1 MPALAQGHGSLGQ
14 QRPAAT
20 CSVAHAMPRPGTLP
34 YLTLPYLTLPY
45 LTLPY
50 LTLPYLTLPYLT
62 LPYLALPCLALPCL
76 ALPCLALPC
85 LALPCLALPCL
96 ALPCLAYAAPRMAHT
111 RPRGVACQ
119 CLSEPGVPRHV
130 GRMLCVAWRAPRR
143 AGHLVRVAWHA
154 SRRVARACQATSSAQ
169 PLVAGRAPPEWSG
182 SYLIPDSQGYRAN
195 VHWFIF

>member
-1 MPALAQGHGSLGQ
+1 MRGKSTPGGSAGQNIGCRTSSGVCWTPLARYFSLRSPPRGDPQ
-14 QRPAAT
+14 PRQRRVLLESACHAGPGARAREPGAAAARCHLQRGT
-20 CSVAHAMPRPGTLP
+20 RHASPRD
-34 YLTLPYLTLPY
+34 
-45 LTLPY
+45 
-50 LTLPYLTLPYLT
+50 
-62 LPYLALPCLALPCL
+62 
-76 ALPCLALPC
+76 
-85 LALPCLALPCL
+85 
-96 ALPCLAYAAPRMAHT
+96 AAPRMAHT

-182 SYLIPDSQGYRAN
+182 SYLTPDSQGYRAN